1 MTNATNGPGEQDRT
15 VADDVL
21 DILAPV
27 EAIAQDMLDDDDEDV
42 RRAAAR
48 ALEAVAETRELV
60 AQGDMRAVVEALDVG
75 VQVGMLSEKHH
86 ARQAALIAS
95 IEQGLATVDVM
106 IDQYPTYSVGSRVV
120 AGHPAGRPHEV
131 DPAVL
136 HADVRAQL
144 DAGDNLKRARKDV
157 AKRHKVSVRTVQR
170 ATIGI
175 TR

>member
-1 MTNATNGPGEQDRT
+1 MTRATNGPGEQDRT
-15 VADDVL
+15 EADEVL
-21 DILAPV
+21 DILAPL

-48 ALEAVAETRELV
+48 GLKAVAQTRELLGR
-60 AQGDMRAVVEALDVG
+60 GDMRAVVEALDAG
-75 VQVGMLSEKHH
+75 VQVGILSQKHH

-95 IEQGLATVDVM
+95 IEQGLATVDMM
-106 IDQYPTYSVGSRVV
+106 IDQYPTYSVGSRVA
-120 AGHPAGRPHEV
+120 AGNPAGRPHEV

-157 AKRHKVSVRTVQR
+157 ATRHKVSVRTVQR